1 MGKISAF
8 SLTLSKDCLCFTL
21 SHTRAWTLMSPLCFS
36 WLLLWHLTMTRGG
49 SHNRS
54 RLDTGAQFMALL
66 VSLKVSPQV
75 TAHTVSN
82 TSNCQH
88 YPSTDLQYKHRQV
101 PGNIAVYS
109 LKAQSIKVWSIR
121 QWHGPWTSQAACLHQ
136 ILVSPMSCYCLWDG
150 WLLTQPIR
158 SHYNAGVTNERPDSP
173 HSVWCLISDI
183 NTATACLLW
192 E

>member
-1 MGKISAF
+1 
-8 SLTLSKDCLCFTL
+8 
-21 SHTRAWTLMSPLCFS
+21 MSPLCFS

-109 LKAQSIKVWSIR
+109 PKHKSMVTPHQTVA
-121 QWHGPWTSQAACLHQ
+121 WTLD
-136 ILVSPMSCYCLWDG
+136 LPGRVSPSDISVTHVLLLSLWQIG
-150 WLLTQPIR
+150 
-158 SHYNAGVTNERPDSP
+158 PDSANEKP
-173 HSVWCLISDI
+173 LLCRSDQWEARLPSLCLSGVWYP
-183 NTATACLLW
+183 T
-192 E
+192 

>member
-1 MGKISAF
+1 
-8 SLTLSKDCLCFTL
+8 
-21 SHTRAWTLMSPLCFS
+21 
-36 WLLLWHLTMTRGG
+36 MTRGG

-101 PGNIAVYS
+101 PCNIAVHS
-109 LKAQSIKVWSIR
+109 PKAQNIKAWSIR
-121 QWHGPWTSQAACLHQ
+121 QWHAWTLD
-136 ILVSPMSCYCLWDG
+136 LPGRVSPSD
-150 WLLTQPIR
+150 I
-158 SHYNAGVTNERPDSP
+158 SVTHVLSL
-173 HSVWCLISDI
+173 SWCLVCPASANEKPVLCQSDQ
-183 NTATACLLW
+183 
-192 E
+192 